1 VSFTYSDVKLLTD
14 SRAAAAMPMGGRTNN
29 KLAAESSQRQSRRRQ
44 RSAIQTIY
52 DISKDIFAAATQ
64 GFQPLPSDMARLS
77 GFLST
82 TSLITLCLSLAVPP
96 GLARGKEWGARPA
109 VEDGV
114 CMGEVLSCWLVF
126 SVSGRRWNILHNY
139 VLHGYLT
146 NFVFV
151 LFTHARYRPKP
162 RHTI

>member
-82 TSLITLCLSLAVPP
+82 SHHSLCLSS
-96 GLARGKEWGARPA
+96 GLARGKESLPLGKTVCAGAKSTSASVVRAGWVFPSTTF
-109 VEDGV
+109 
-114 CMGEVLSCWLVF
+114 CMA
-126 SVSGRRWNILHNY
+126 I
-139 VLHGYLT
+139 
-146 NFVFV
+146 
-151 LFTHARYRPKP
+151 
-162 RHTI
+162 

>member
-1 VSFTYSDVKLLTD
+1 VPFTHSHVKLLTTD

-82 TSLITLCLSLAVPP
+82 SHHSLCLS
-96 GLARGKEWGARPA
+96 GLARGKESLPLGKTVCAGAKSTSASVVRAGWVFPSTTF
-109 VEDGV
+109 
-114 CMGEVLSCWLVF
+114 CMA
-126 SVSGRRWNILHNY
+126 I
-139 VLHGYLT
+139 
-146 NFVFV
+146 
-151 LFTHARYRPKP
+151 
-162 RHTI
+162 